1 MSQDNSQALYRTTS
15 SRVGKMLAIM
25 LGICLVGGVIFFGMW
40 DFWISQPAP
49 VVAMMA
55 GEKAHTGPATATG
68 QTITQDLQFIE
79 SSDFRT

>member
-55 GEKAHTGPATATG
+55 GEKTHSRTCNSNWTNYYTR
-68 QTITQDLQFIE
+68 
-79 SSDFRT
+79 SSIY